1 MSNSYDSV
9 THNIYVSALISAPA
23 SAPKCIVTL
32 VGDADLA
39 AGPKADARTLGFTVT
54 TFDSFGMRIRDV
66 ATKSYSATALH
77 SDGSITACKV
87 VYDGVSSDKHA
98 GSCVLPEL
106 SGDFTLEVLDSA
118 DEVVGDRTYPFSVTK
133 CQSDSY
139 WDADSASC
147 ESCGGGYSRSIK
159 CHANSALEDI
169 VVRKGHWRAYATSQ
183 INYVRECPNPDSCV
197 GNVTSEGCVGGAAG
211 PLCATCKNGYV
222 QDSSTLECTSC
233 TQKRKMQGKVAIGL
247 LCGSFVLLLVISR
260 KLKSWLNGRGAD
272 DKDDAGQVP
281 YAGWERLSEKVG
293 AASDNIKVMVSYA
306 QIVSQQVGG
315 CLVAPWPKA
324 YADFVSQFEVLS
336 VKLMPYLG
344 ASCLFPPTNFYTTLT
359 VQTLGP
365 IGVAFLLF
373 AHYKYSV
380 TRASSVDAQ
389 RSSSAGNDETARE
402 TEEDENGDAQH
413 ELKTSK
419 SRTSSKQSSP
429 EAKLAARL
437 LWLSY
442 IVFPGT
448 SQTVL
453 QTFACKYQHPWF

>member
-9 THNIYVSALISAPA
+9 TRNIYVSALISAPA

-139 WDADSASC
+139 WDADIASC

-159 CHANSALEDI
+159 CHANSDLEDI

-183 INYVRECPNPDSCV
+183 INYIRECPNPDSCA

-211 PLCATCKNGYV
+211 PLCATCKHGYV
-222 QDSSTLECTSC
+222 QDASTLECTNC
-233 TQKRKMQGKVAIGL
+233 TRKRKMQGKVAVGL
-247 LCGSFVLLLVISR
+247 LCGTLVLLVVISVVVGP
-260 KLKSWLNGRGAD
+260 KVKGWLNDSNMDCVKVAQILSVEWD
-272 DKDDAGQVP
+272 
-281 YAGWERLSEKVG
+281 RLSEKIG
-293 AASDNIKVMVSYA
+293 SAWDSIKVMISYA

-315 CLVAPWPKA
+315 CLAAPWPKA
-324 YADFVSQFEVLS
+324 YVDFTSQFAVLS
-336 VKLMPYLG
+336 VNLMPHLS
-344 ASCLFPPTNFYTTLT
+344 ASCLFPPMNFYAALT

-365 IGVAFLLF
+365 IGVAFLLM
-373 AHYKYSV
+373 AHYMYSV
-380 TRASSVDAQ
+380 RRVSGD
-389 RSSSAGNDETARE
+389 D
-402 TEEDENGDAQH
+402 DAQH
-413 ELKTSK
+413 KLKSK
-419 SRTSSKQSSP
+419 KLQT
-429 EAKLAARL
+429 KLAARL

-442 IVFPGT
+442 LVFPGT

-453 QTFACKYQHPWF
+453 QAFACTLVNTVDLTVRLMCCA

>member
-1 MSNSYDSV
+1 
-9 THNIYVSALISAPA
+9 
-23 SAPKCIVTL
+23 
-32 VGDADLA
+32 
-39 AGPKADARTLGFTVT
+39 
-54 TFDSFGMRIRDV
+54 
-66 ATKSYSATALH
+66 
-77 SDGSITACKV
+77 
-87 VYDGVSSDKHA
+87 
-98 GSCVLPEL
+98 
-106 SGDFTLEVLDSA
+106 
-118 DEVVGDRTYPFSVTK
+118 
-133 CQSDSY
+133 
-139 WDADSASC
+139 
-147 ESCGGGYSRSIK
+147 
-159 CHANSALEDI
+159 
-169 VVRKGHWRAYATSQ
+169 
-183 INYVRECPNPDSCV
+183 
-197 GNVTSEGCVGGAAG
+197 
-211 PLCATCKNGYV
+211 
-222 QDSSTLECTSC
+222 
-233 TQKRKMQGKVAIGL
+233 MQGKVAVGL
-247 LCGSFVLLLVISR
+247 LCGTLVLLVVISR
-260 KLKSWLNGRGAD
+260 KLKSWHGCGAD
-272 DKDDAGQVP
+272 DKDDAGQVL

-324 YADFVSQFEVLS
+324 YVDFTSQFAVLS
-336 VKLMPYLG
+336 VNLMPYLS

-402 TEEDENGDAQH
+402 TEEDGNGDAQH